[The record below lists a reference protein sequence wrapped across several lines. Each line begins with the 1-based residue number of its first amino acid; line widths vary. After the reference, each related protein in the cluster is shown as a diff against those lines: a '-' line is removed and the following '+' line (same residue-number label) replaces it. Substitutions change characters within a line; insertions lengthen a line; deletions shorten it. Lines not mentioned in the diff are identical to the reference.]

1 MGPRRY
7 AEISLSRRA
16 LEMTLSH
23 VKIVGSGLIGTSIG
37 LALALKN
44 IGVTMQ
50 DVDSRAEG
58 LAQDLIKSPATTPID
73 LVVFATP
80 IGALDSILDREFE
93 RNPKAGFID
102 ISSVKFK
109 VKVEVSKSQLPGNRF
124 LPTHP
129 MAGREVGGAESARA
143 DLFIGRPWIT
153 DSTGVDSDVI
163 AMGIE
168 LIELLGGQRIEL
180 NSLEHDRAVA
190 LVSHLPQLV
199 ASLLAKQL
207 TGGEEG
213 WLELAGAG
221 LRDTTRI
228 AASDSKLWREIIT
241 ANSQALTPLLHALQ
255 NDLSNLIENI
265 EDEKSVA
272 DLIAAGQEGRARI
285 PGKHGGK
292 AREYTYLPIVIED
305 KPGQLA
311 ALFEECATASVNV
324 EDLAI
329 EHSPG
334 QFTGLITLALSE
346 SDAAK
351 LSDHLKDNGWSVH
364 SPKK

>member
-1 MGPRRY
+1 MVPRRY
-7 AEISLSRRA
+7 AEILLSRRA

-58 LAQDLIKSPATTPID
+58 LAQDLIKSPATTPVD
-73 LVVFATP
+73 LVIFATP
-80 IGALDSILDREFE
+80 IGSLESVLNDEFE
-93 RNPKAGFID
+93 ANPKAGFID
-102 ISSVKFK
+102 ISSVKSK
-109 VKVEVSKSQLPGNRF
+109 VKAEVSTSLIPSSRF

-143 DLFIGRPWIT
+143 DLFVGRPWIT
-153 DSTGVDSDVI
+153 DSAGVDSDVI
-163 AMGIE
+163 HMGAE
-168 LIELLGGQRIEL
+168 LIELLGGHRIEL
-180 NSLEHDRAVA
+180 DSLEHDRAVA

-199 ASLLAKQL
+199 SSLLAKQL
-207 TGGEEG
+207 SGGEEG

-241 ANSQALTPLLHALQ
+241 ANSRALTPLLKGLQ
-255 NDLSNLIENI
+255 ADLADLIENL
-265 EDEKSVA
+265 EDEDSVA
-272 DLIAAGQEGRARI
+272 ELISAGHEGRARI

-346 SDAAK
+346 IDAVK
-351 LSDHLKDNGWSVH
+351 LADHLKNNGWSVH

>member
-1 MGPRRY
+1 
-7 AEISLSRRA
+7 
-16 LEMTLSH
+16 MTLSH
-23 VKIVGSGLIGTSIG
+23 VRIVGSGLIGTSIG
-37 LALALKN
+37 LALALE
-44 IGVTMQ
+44 GVGVSMQ
-50 DVDSRAEG
+50 DLDPRAQG
-58 LAQDLIKSPATTPID
+58 LAEDLIKSPSNSEVD
-73 LVVFATP
+73 LVIFATP
-80 IGALDSILDREFE
+80 IGALKSVLNDEF
-93 RNPKAGFID
+93 RANPKSAFID
-102 ISSVKFK
+102 ISSVKSK
-109 VKVEVSKSQLPGNRF
+109 VKVDVSTSKLPLSRF

-143 DLFIGRPWIT
+143 DLFQGRPWII
-153 DSTGVDSDVI
+153 DSEGVDSDVI
-163 AMGIE
+163 AKGKE
-168 LIELLGGQRIEL
+168 LIELLGGHTIDL
-180 NSLEHDRAVA
+180 DSSEHDKAVA

-207 TGGEEG
+207 QGGDER
-213 WLELAGAG
+213 WLDLAGAG

-228 AASDSKLWREIIT
+228 AGSDEKLWREIVV
-241 ANSQALTPLLHALQ
+241 ANSEALSPLLRSLQ
-255 NDLSNLIENI
+255 NDLAELIDSLGDENRI
-265 EDEKSVA
+265 AE
-272 DLIAAGQEGRARI
+272 LIVEGQKGRARI

-311 ALFEECATASVNV
+311 ALFDECATAAVNV

-346 SDAAK
+346 SDAEK
-351 LSDHLKDNGWSVH
+351 LSAHLKTRGWSVH